1 MGLGPVSGP
10 ISRRE
15 AFGLATAVA
24 VAPGAALAL
33 TATEPQPS
41 SAKLRFLDQAR
52 RLTVET
58 YVNGAGPY
66 PFMVDTGANSSVI
79 SMELADA
86 LGLERQG
93 QSVLHHVAG
102 SALVDRASIRSLK
115 AGDREQR
122 DIAVSLVSETTLG
135 ARGLLGLDWLGRSS
149 LTLDYA
155 RGRMV
160 VGAAMEPPG
169 SLTFVAPARTRRNGL
184 TLIDA
189 YMPGGPLLT
198 FIDSG
203 STTTIGNLALL
214 DAARKGKAIV
224 GETVRLNLRS
234 VTGEQLPCTVAVL
247 TSLRIGGLLIR
258 WIPVV
263 MGPIHTFDF
272 WGLGGE
278 PAILVGTD
286 VLQKF
291 KAVALDVRRGEVRFS
306 ISDRPAGPAI

>member
-1 MGLGPVSGP
+1 MGHGP
-10 ISRRE
+10 ISRRR
-15 AFGLATAVA
+15 AFSLAAGLA
-24 VAPGAALAL
+24 VAPGLAMAL
-33 TATEPQPS
+33 TTPDPVPS
-41 SAKLRFLDQAR
+41 SERLRFLDEAR
-52 RLTVET
+52 RLTVQT
-58 YVNGAGPY
+58 YVNGAGPF

-79 SMELADA
+79 SRELADD
-86 LGLERQG
+86 LGLERRG
-93 QSVLHHVAG
+93 QTVLHHVAG
-102 SALVDRASIRSLK
+102 SAVVDRVGVASLK

-122 DIAVSLVSETTLG
+122 DLAVSVVPEATLG

-160 VGAAMEPPG
+160 VGAALEPPG
-169 SLTFVAPARTRRNGL
+169 SLTFIAPARTKRNGL

-189 YMPGGPLLT
+189 YMPGGALLT

-214 DAARKGKAIV
+214 EAARKGKAIV
-224 GETVRLNLRS
+224 GETVNLNLRS
-234 VTGEQLPCTVAVL
+234 VTGEMLPCTVAVL
-247 TSLRIGGLLIR
+247 SSLRIGGLLIR

-291 KAVALDVRRGEVRFS
+291 KSVALDVRRGEVRFS
-306 ISDRPAGPAI
+306 ISDRPSTPAI

>member
-1 MGLGPVSGP
+1 MGRGP
-10 ISRRE
+10 ISRRD
-15 AFGLATAVA
+15 AFSLAAGFAAMPGL
-24 VAPGAALAL
+24 ALAL
-33 TATEPQPS
+33 TATDPPPS
-41 SAKLRFLDQAR
+41 SEKLRFLDESR
-52 RLTVET
+52 RLTVQT
-58 YVNGAGPY
+58 YVNGAGPF

-79 SMELADA
+79 SRELADS
-86 LGLERQG
+86 LKLERQG
-93 QSVLHHVAG
+93 QMVLHHVAG
-102 SALVDRASIRSLK
+102 SAVVDRVSVGSLK

-122 DIAVSLVSETTLG
+122 DLAVSLVPEATLG
-135 ARGLLGLDWLGRSS
+135 AKGLLGLDWLGRSS
-149 LTLDYA
+149 LTLDFS

-214 DAARKGKAIV
+214 EAARKGKAII

-234 VTGEQLPCTVAVL
+234 VTGEMLPCTVAVL
-247 TSLRIGGLLIR
+247 SSLRIGGLLIR

-291 KAVALDVRRGEVRFS
+291 KSVALDVRRGEVRFS
-306 ISDRPAGPAI
+306 ISDRPLTPAI

>member
-1 MGLGPVSGP
+1 MDPR

-15 AFGLATAVA
+15 TIGLATGLAA
-24 VAPGAALAL
+24 APRVALAL
-33 TATEPQPS
+33 TAPDPPPS
-41 SAKLRFLDQAR
+41 SERLRFLDEAR
-52 RLTVET
+52 RLTVQT
-58 YVNGAGPY
+58 YVNGAGPF
-66 PFMVDTGANSSVI
+66 PFMVDTGANSSVV
-79 SMELADA
+79 SSELADS
-86 LGLERQG
+86 LGLERSG
-93 QSVLHHVAG
+93 RTVLHHVAG
-102 SALVDRASIRSLK
+102 SALVDRVSIGSLK

-122 DIAVSLVSETTLG
+122 DLAVSVVSEATLG

-155 RGRMV
+155 RRRMV
-160 VGAAMEPPG
+160 VGAAVEPPG
-169 SLTFVAPARTRRNGL
+169 SLTFVAPARTKRNGL

-189 YMPGGPLLT
+189 FMPGGSLLT

-214 DAARKGKAIV
+214 NTARKRNAIV
-224 GETVRLNLRS
+224 GETVDLNLKS
-234 VTGEQLPCTVAVL
+234 VTGQVLPCTVAVL
-247 TSLRIGGLLIR
+247 SSLRIGGLLIR

-272 WGLGGE
+272 WGLSGE

-291 KAVALDVRRGEVRFS
+291 KSVALDVRRGEVRFS
-306 ISDRPAGPAI
+306 ISDRPATPAI

>member
-1 MGLGPVSGP
+1 MGHGP

-15 AFGLATAVA
+15 AFSLAAVLA
-24 VAPGAALAL
+24 AAPGSALAL
-33 TATEPQPS
+33 TATESQPS
-41 SAKLRFLDQAR
+41 SERLRFLDEAR

-58 YVNGAGPY
+58 YVNGAGPF

-79 SMELADA
+79 SHELADS

-93 QSVLHHVAG
+93 QNVLHHLAG
-102 SALVDRASIRSLK
+102 SALVDRTIIGSLK

-122 DIAVSLVSETTLG
+122 GVAVSLVPEATLG

-155 RGRMV
+155 RRRMV
-160 VGAAMEPPG
+160 VGAAVEPPG
-169 SLTFVAPARTRRNGL
+169 SLTFVAPARTKRNGL

-214 DAARKGKAIV
+214 EVARKGKAII
-224 GETVRLNLRS
+224 GETVHLNLRS
-234 VTGEQLPCTVAVL
+234 VTGEPLPCTVAVL
-247 TSLRIGGLLIR
+247 SSLRIGGLLIR

-291 KAVALDVRRGEVRFS
+291 KSVALDVRRGEVRFS
-306 ISDRPAGPAI
+306 ISDRPATPAI